1 MKGLLKNT
9 IVFFVGLVFFAL
21 PVAVYGANFETEQY
35 DVSLD
40 VKENN
45 SFYVEEDITVNF
57 TSPSHGIY
65 RYIPKTGTIDYQRN
79 GEAVKKHYKLK
90 IKDIE
95 TPGFENEI
103 SYENN
108 NIVIRIGDPDITLSG
123 PVSYKLRYQVI
134 GHEDGDAYLDQLYWG
149 LLQGEWETSI
159 KNADFTIKMPKNFDQ
174 SNVEFISGAYGSN
187 DISRVEWSVEGNNL
201 KGSINRELLKGEGVT
216 LRIVLPE
223 GYFVGERNNDWM
235 GVAMYILIILAAVI
249 SILLWWFFGKDQK
262 VVKTVEF
269 YPPEGVTPG
278 EIGYI
283 LDGVV
288 DNNDVVSMIL
298 HFANEGYLE
307 IIEEEKDNFRL
318 VKKKDLPESAET
330 YEHTLFQGIFTDRDS
345 VNMEELKKDFYAT
358 FQASKSQLKG
368 KFTKKRGNLV
378 FTRTSI
384 FAQIITAL
392 VLMNPLLSIAILGVG
407 YRYLSFG
414 YTLMFL
420 PAVALTLAGY
430 ATMRSMY
437 ERKDNTRKRFKVGMS
452 VATIFLSGFGLGIFI
467 VESIFILNLPFASV
481 LAALSTFVCMICAV
495 AMKRRTKYS
504 VEIMG
509 KILGF
514 KEFIRTAELHRIK
527 TLAEENPKYFYHVL
541 PYAYVFG
548 LTDIWAKKFE
558 TIALA
563 PPEWYQS
570 SYNGN
575 LFTSYVFLH
584 SFHHYTNAMQNSI
597 VIPSSGNV
605 GTIGGGGFTSGGG
618 FSGGG
623 MSSGGGGSW

>member
-9 IVFFVGLVFFAL
+9 IVFFIGLVLIAL
-21 PVAVYGANFETEQY
+21 PVTVYGANFETEQY

-65 RYIPKTGTIDYQRN
+65 RYIPKTGRIAYQRN
-79 GEAVKKHYKLK
+79 GEVVEKDYKLK

-108 NIVIRIGDPDITLSG
+108 NIVVRVGNPDITLSG

-159 KNADFTIKMPKNFDQ
+159 KNADFTIKMPKDFDQ
-174 SNVEFISGAYGSN
+174 SNVEFISGAYGGKDTSL
-187 DISRVEWSVEGNNL
+187 VEWSTEGNTL
-201 KGSINRELLKGEGVT
+201 KGSIQRELQKGEGVT

-223 GYFVGERNNDWM
+223 GYFVGESNNDWM
-235 GVAMYILIILAAVI
+235 EVALYILITLAAIMSVT
-249 SILLWWFFGKDQK
+249 LWWFFGKDQK
-262 VVKTVEF
+262 IIKTVEF
-269 YPPEGVTPG
+269 YPPQGVSPG

-283 LDGVV
+283 LDGAV
-288 DNNDVVSMIL
+288 DNNDVVSTIL
-298 HFANEGYLE
+298 YFANEGYLE
-307 IIEEEKDNFRL
+307 ISEEETDEFRL
-318 VKKKDLPESAET
+318 IKKRDLPESAET
-330 YEHTLFQGIFTDRDS
+330 YEHTLFRGLFEGRDS
-345 VNMEELKKDFYAT
+345 VNLEELKQDFYAS

-368 KFTKKRGNLV
+368 KFTRKRGNLIFTTTSV
-378 FTRTSI
+378 FV
-384 FAQIITAL
+384 QIISAL
-392 VLMNPLLSIAILGVG
+392 ILINPLLCLAVLGVG
-407 YRYLSFG
+407 YRYLSFSN
-414 YTLMFL
+414 TLLFL
-420 PAVALTLAGY
+420 PAVALVLVGY
-430 ATMRSMY
+430 GTMRSLY
-437 ERKDNTRKRFKVGMS
+437 ERKDNTKNRFKVGMS
-452 VATIFLSGFGLGIFI
+452 IATIIFIGLGLGLSLIEGIFI
-467 VESIFILNLPFASV
+467 LKLPLASI
-481 LAALSTFVCMICAV
+481 LAAVSTVICMICTV

-504 VEIMG
+504 MEIMG

-514 KEFIRTAELHRIK
+514 KEFIRTAELDRIK
-527 TLAEENPKYFYHVL
+527 VLAKENPQYFYHVL
-541 PYAYVFG
+541 PYAYIFG

-558 TIALA
+558 SIAVPA
-563 PPEWYQS
+563 PEWYQS
-570 SYNGN
+570 GYNGN
-575 LFTSYVFLH
+575 MFSTYVFLH